1 MFFSPR
7 VLFDVELLIYLMIDT
22 RKTFTRQGTGVLTIV
37 LYSACNFGNL
47 VPAGIYI
54 HTHTQ
59 ILLIWS
65 KIPLDFNNL
74 F

>member
-1 MFFSPR
+1 M
-7 VLFDVELLIYLMIDT
+7 LFDIELLIYLMIDRT
-22 RKTFTRQGTGVLTIV
+22 KTFTRQGTGVLTIV
-37 LYSACNFGNL
+37 LFSACNFGNL

-54 HTHTQ
+54 Q

-65 KIPLDFNNL
+65 KIPLDFNNS